1 LPRKNEHG
9 DKNVLGFQR
18 LLCRRSIGALSA
30 IIGIVVTG
38 LLALVA
44 CTSMTRPATALS
56 IATLDHTGFNVVP
69 DHETAEAIA
78 VAASRAMLDD
88 ADNLEFTSFLP
99 FSADLDGDIW
109 TVFSNPVQPKDWG
122 PCSESLFFVV
132 KINRGTGKIL
142 DVTMPSSEGGLNS
155 DTPACQAWM
164 REQTEPYS
172 ESAIAYFQAL
182 GKTCPNN
189 NLERLAPGQ
198 LDSVIQQ
205 FRKSLSVTENN
216 SFYAWAQ
223 TACVANDFTCTNGG
237 YLRAARDLNLA
248 QKLAEKACGSN
259 LVCHSDGMACEETN
273 PPK

>member
-1 LPRKNEHG
+1 MPRKNVHG

-44 CTSMTRPATALS
+44 CTPMTRPATELS

-69 DHETAEAIA
+69 DHQTAEAIA

-142 DVTMPSSEGGLNS
+142 DLTMPSSEGGLNS

-182 GKTCPNN
+182 GKTCPNKN
-189 NLERLAPGQ
+189 FERLASIQ
-198 LDSVIQQ
+198 LNFVVEQ
-205 FRKSLSVTENN
+205 FKKSLSVLERN
-216 SFYAWAQ
+216 SFEAWAQ
-223 TACVANDFTCTNGG
+223 TTCVANDLACTNGS
-237 YLRAARDLNLA
+237 YLRAARDLNMA
-248 QKLAEKACGSN
+248 QRLAEKACSSN
-259 LVCHSDGMACEETN
+259 FLCRSDGMACKPTN
-273 PPK
+273 PPR